1 VFQSSDYDEQKSLKN
16 CRYKDRAENRRQ
28 TVGSEGT
35 FQRDDLLAHL
45 EKQAKEHPD
54 RDDLVPYTGEKRG
67 EKRPAFRTMGTFDP
81 VNLFVCFHLFVICPL
96 IMSKQCVTCTVH
108 HKLSF

>member
-1 VFQSSDYDEQKSLKN
+1 MKHMKTVISIAEH
-16 CRYKDRAENRRQ
+16 RAALSQNALLPAGLRQ
-28 TVGSEGT
+28 RDQTKKAPTGT

-67 EKRPAFRTMGTFDP
+67 ENADRQG
-81 VNLFVCFHLFVICPL
+81 LPL
-96 IMSKQCVTCTVH
+96 QRCGNNIEATVEQ
-108 HKLSF
+108 LGS